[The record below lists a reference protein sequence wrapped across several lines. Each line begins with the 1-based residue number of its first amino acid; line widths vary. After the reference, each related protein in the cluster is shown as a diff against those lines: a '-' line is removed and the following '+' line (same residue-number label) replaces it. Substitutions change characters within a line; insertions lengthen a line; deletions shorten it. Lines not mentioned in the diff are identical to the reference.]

1 MITIVVP
8 FPDSALLPNR
18 RNGAAWQVTQRA
30 KVEAKEAGRIAA
42 LQAAFGMPEL
52 PPRNVDVT
60 IVFTP
65 PDRRKRDVDGML
77 SALKPTL
84 DGIAEGLGID
94 DSRFNPVHLHRGE
107 PMVNGKVTVII
118 DDLPF

>member
-8 FPDSALLPNR
+8 FPDPVLFPNR
-18 RNGAAWQVTQRA
+18 RIGQPWQVTHPA

-42 LQAAFGMPEL
+42 LQAAFGMEPL

-84 DGIAEGLGID
+84 DGIALGLDID
-94 DSRFNPVHLHRGE
+94 DSRFNPIHIHRGE
-107 PMVNGKVTVII
+107 PMTGGKVTVII

>member
-1 MITIVVP
+1 MLQIIVP
-8 FPDSALLPNR
+8 FPDSCLLPNR
-18 RNGAAWQVTQRA
+18 RNGQHWRATQAA
-30 KVEAKEAGRIAA
+30 KLEAHDAGKIAA
-42 LQAAFGMPEL
+42 LQAAFGMEPL

-94 DSRFNPVHLHRGE
+94 DSQFNPIHIHRGE
-107 PMVNGKVTVII
+107 PINGGRVTVII

>member
-1 MITIVVP
+1 MITIIVP

-18 RNGAAWQVTQRA
+18 RNGAAWQVTQSA

-42 LQAAFGMPEL
+42 IQASFGMAEL

-84 DGIAEGLGID
+84 DGIALALLVGVRSCLTSNHTSI
-94 DSRFNPVHLHRGE
+94 SRLQSAAFIRG
-107 PMVNGKVTVII
+107 T
-118 DDLPF
+118 

>member
-8 FPDSALLPNR
+8 FPDSSLLPNR

-42 LQAAFGMPEL
+42 LQAAFGIEKL

-65 PDRRKRDVDGML
+65 PDRRRRDVDGML

-84 DGIAEGLGID
+84 DGIAIGLDVD
-94 DSRFNPVHLHRGE
+94 DSRFNPIHIHRGE
-107 PMVNGKVTVII
+107 PMTGGKVTVII